1 MKRKTA
7 GRRKESESVEEGMT
21 ESEIRGG
28 LRKERTIE
36 RTRKNKEGE
45 KRRTGERKK

>member
-7 GRRKESESVEEGMT
+7 GRRKKNESVEEGMT

-28 LRKERTIE
+28 LRKKRTLE
-36 RTRKNKEGE
+36 RTRKREGE
-45 KRRTGERKK
+45 AED